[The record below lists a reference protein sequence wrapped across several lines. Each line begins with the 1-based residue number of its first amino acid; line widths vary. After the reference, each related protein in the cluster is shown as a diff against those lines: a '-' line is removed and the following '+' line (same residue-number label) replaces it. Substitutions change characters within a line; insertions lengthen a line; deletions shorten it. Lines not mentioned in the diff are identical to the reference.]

1 MREFFCSSSKHYSR
15 KEEFVPL
22 KLSFFSE
29 LMLYQLYR
37 ANVLFNVIFT
47 KRQLLKCQIKIV
59 ERQDLKSTYHIAL
72 ISWLSKQTH
81 VVRKAIWY
89 FYIVYIVFSTYK
101 QYKYTFFFCRF
112 KISLKWYF
120 KFPAIF
126 GCKQKI
132 NNKDSQNQKQ
142 RHHVRKSLVLACP
155 SQFLC
160 KNEGKF
166 IIYTVFVETWRETA
180 LIAEKLP
187 I

>member
-1 MREFFCSSSKHYSR
+1 MSFKIFGSK
-15 KEEFVPL
+15 
-22 KLSFFSE
+22 
-29 LMLYQLYR
+29 
-37 ANVLFNVIFT
+37 
-47 KRQLLKCQIKIV
+47 
-59 ERQDLKSTYHIAL
+59 
-72 ISWLSKQTH
+72 
-81 VVRKAIWY
+81 
-89 FYIVYIVFSTYK
+89 
-101 QYKYTFFFCRF
+101 KYTQTTLRGFCDYQNKPMWSGRPYGIFIQYIQCFLLINSINIHFFCRF

-166 IIYTVFVETWRETA
+166 IIYTVFVETRRETA
-180 LIAEKLP
+180 LIGENRRFLRSYKPCSQLF
-187 I
+187 

>member
-1 MREFFCSSSKHYSR
+1 MRNLMRGLVFGLKRTTGPVTPSQRTILAKLHRIQSFLELKSHTCESFFVVAVSTTLEKKSLFRSNY
-15 KEEFVPL
+15 L
-22 KLSFFSE
+22 FFSE

-101 QYKYTFFFCRF
+101 QYKYTFFLS
-112 KISLKWYF
+112 I
-120 KFPAIF
+120 
-126 GCKQKI
+126 
-132 NNKDSQNQKQ
+132 
-142 RHHVRKSLVLACP
+142 
-155 SQFLC
+155 
-160 KNEGKF
+160 
-166 IIYTVFVETWRETA
+166 
-180 LIAEKLP
+180 
-187 I
+187 